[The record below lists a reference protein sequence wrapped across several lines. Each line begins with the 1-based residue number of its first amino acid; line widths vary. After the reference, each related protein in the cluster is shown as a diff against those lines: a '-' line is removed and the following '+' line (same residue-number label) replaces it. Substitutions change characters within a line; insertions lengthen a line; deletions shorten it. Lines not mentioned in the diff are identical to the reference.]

1 MPRGER
7 TSARLLRPRGKGLTL
22 QLSRAVRRRLELR
35 VRPCI
40 RSEVNVDD
48 NELILALHD
57 LLERVEKER
66 GINAA
71 AAHDLLAE
79 MAELAAEEREQ
90 KESIP

>member
-1 MPRGER
+1 ME
-7 TSARLLRPRGKGLTL
+7 
-22 QLSRAVRRRLELR
+22 LSRR
-35 VRPCI
+35 VEVGSNDGLGPCI

-79 MAELAAEEREQ
+79 MAELAAEERGAFLE
-90 KESIP
+90 EETL

>member
-1 MPRGER
+1 
-7 TSARLLRPRGKGLTL
+7 
-22 QLSRAVRRRLELR
+22 
-35 VRPCI
+35 
-40 RSEVNVDD
+40 VDD

-79 MAELAAEEREQ
+79 MAELAAEERGAFLE
-90 KESIP
+90 EETRRSASAAGIREGAGRHTAR

>member
-1 MPRGER
+1 
-7 TSARLLRPRGKGLTL
+7 
-22 QLSRAVRRRLELR
+22 
-35 VRPCI
+35 
-40 RSEVNVDD
+40 VNVDD

-79 MAELAAEEREQ
+79 MAELAAEERGAFLE
-90 KESIP
+90 EETL

>member
-1 MPRGER
+1 M
-7 TSARLLRPRGKGLTL
+7 SD
-22 QLSRAVRRRLELR
+22 QLG
-35 VRPCI
+35 PCI

-79 MAELAAEEREQ
+79 MAEIAAEDRGAFLEEGTL
-90 KESIP
+90 

>member
-1 MPRGER
+1 M
-7 TSARLLRPRGKGLTL
+7 
-22 QLSRAVRRRLELR
+22 
-35 VRPCI
+35 
-40 RSEVNVDD
+40 DD

-79 MAELAAEEREQ
+79 MAELAAEEHKALKIVTDVTAPKLPKQPRYILSRSWVDKHLNSDDDLKYFEGGAVI
-90 KESIP
+90 K